1 MVRRKDRKDHQNF
14 GIDFVE
20 CIKIV
25 GFKIGNNVTQ
35 DDIWHPIYVKFEKVL
50 NLWKS
55 RHLSLLKKSIAVNV
69 LASSKIWYMYI
80 GSVLYMSKH
89 YICKFQ
95 RLIFNFVWNCKS
107 EPLARKTM
115 YLTKNSGGLNIV
127 NIENKLYALRLKH
140 IYKILLSIEIQNF

>member
-1 MVRRKDRKDHQNF
+1 MVRRKDRKDHYNF

-55 RHLSLLKKSIAVNV
+55 RHLSLLEKAIVVNV
-69 LASSKIWYMYI
+69 LASSKIWYI
-80 GSVLYMSKH
+80 GSVLHMSKQ

-95 RLIFNFVWNCKS
+95 RLIINFCM
-107 EPLARKTM
+107 EL
-115 YLTKNSGGLNIV
+115 
-127 NIENKLYALRLKH
+127 
-140 IYKILLSIEIQNF
+140 

>member
-1 MVRRKDRKDHQNF
+1 MNKNKTKGLWLGAWKDRKDNYNF

-35 DDIWHPIYVKFEKVL
+35 DDIWHPIYVKFENVL

-55 RHLSLLKKSIAVNV
+55 RHLSLLEKSIAVNV
-69 LASSKIWYMYI
+69 LASSKIWYI
-80 GSVLYMSKH
+80 GSVIHMSKH

-95 RLIFNFVWNCKS
+95 CLIFNFVCN
-107 EPLARKTM
+107 
-115 YLTKNSGGLNIV
+115 
-127 NIENKLYALRLKH
+127 
-140 IYKILLSIEIQNF
+140 